1 VCFRGLSLPRNIYN
15 EFMKNIAVI
24 GTGYVG
30 LVTGT
35 CFAELGNQVICVD
48 TDTAKIA
55 TLKKGQIPFYEP
67 GLSDLVNRNVSAG
80 RLTFTDQSADGIRAS
95 EVIFI
100 AVGTP
105 TADDGHA
112 DLTYVR
118 QAAHDIAA
126 YLNGPTL
133 VVNKST
139 VPVETGDLVA
149 SIIRERCVERHQ
161 VSVVSNPEFLRE
173 GSAVNDFMLPDRIV
187 IGVSDDE
194 SEAFMRDLYAPLNAS
209 IIVTDVR
216 TAEMIKYTA
225 NAFLATKI
233 SFINEIAHICDEV
246 GADVT
251 NVVIGAGTD
260 KRIGI
265 AFMNPGLGF
274 GGSCF
279 PKDVLALIKIAH
291 RYDLTPKILDSVLD
305 VNRRQIHRVC
315 RRIEQQLG
323 AIEGL
328 RIGLLGLA
336 FKPNTDDVRE
346 SPAVA
351 LARAL
356 LELGAQITAHDPVA
370 IHSARRVLRDSVN
383 YVESSYE
390 ATNDADAVVLATDW
404 NEYKNL
410 DLSIVRK
417 LMRGSLLVDGRNIY
431 DPEKVLAAGLQYIGI
446 GRGVPLNG
454 SKICVS

>member
-1 VCFRGLSLPRNIYN
+1 
-15 EFMKNIAVI
+15 MKNIAVI

-35 CFAELGNQVICVD
+35 CFAELGNQVVCID
-48 TDTAKIA
+48 TDAAKISA
-55 TLKKGQIPFYEP
+55 LRTGKIPFYEP
-67 GLSDLVNRNVSAG
+67 GLSDVVNRNVSAG
-80 RLTFTDQSADGIRAS
+80 RLKFTDQSSEGIRAS

-105 TADDGHA
+105 MGDDGHA

-118 QAAHDIAA
+118 QAARDIATHM
-126 YLNGPTL
+126 NGPKL

-149 SIIRERCVERHQ
+149 SIIREQRVENHE

-173 GSAVNDFMLPDRIV
+173 GSAINDFMVPDRIV
-187 IGVSDDE
+187 IGVSDSN
-194 SEAFMRDLYAPLNAS
+194 SEAFMRDLYAPLNAP
-209 IIVTDVR
+209 IVVTDVR

-225 NAFLATKI
+225 NSFLATKI

-251 NVVIGAGTD
+251 SVVLGAGTD
-260 KRIGI
+260 KRIGT

-305 VNRRQIHRVC
+305 VNRQQIHHVC

-323 AIEGL
+323 GIKG
-328 RIGLLGLA
+328 RHIGLLGLS

-346 SPAVA
+346 SPAIA
-351 LARAL
+351 LAQAL
-356 LELGAQITAHDPVA
+356 LELGAEITAHDPVA
-370 IHSARRVLRDSVN
+370 IQPARRILRDSVT
-383 YVESSYE
+383 YVDTSYE
-390 ATNDADAVVLATDW
+390 ATNDADAVVVATDW

-410 DLSIVRK
+410 DLAIIRK
-417 LMRGSLLVDGRNIY
+417 LMHGTTLVDARNLY
-431 DPEKVLAAGLQYIGI
+431 DPEKVRGAGLHYIGI
-446 GRGVPLNG
+446 GRGVPLHNG
-454 SKICVS
+454 NVCVS

>member
-1 VCFRGLSLPRNIYN
+1 MRRITVL
-15 EFMKNIAVI
+15 

-35 CFAELGNQVICVD
+35 CFAELGNNVTCVD
-48 TDTAKIA
+48 TDSSKIA
-55 TLKKGQIPFYEP
+55 ALKKGQIPFYEP
-67 GLSDLVNRNVSAG
+67 GLSELVTRNVSAS
-80 RLTFTDQSADGIRAS
+80 RLTFTDRSSDGIQAA

-105 TADDGHA
+105 TGDDGHA

-126 YLNGPTL
+126 SLNTPKV

-149 SIIRERCVERHQ
+149 SIINEHRLQHHE

-173 GSAVNDFMLPDRIV
+173 GSAINDFMVPDRIV
-187 IGVSDDE
+187 IGVSDE
-194 SEAFMRDLYAPLNAS
+194 KSERFMRELYAPLNAR

-246 GADVT
+246 GADVAQ
-251 NVVIGAGTD
+251 VVEGAGSD
-260 KRIGI
+260 KRIGT

-279 PKDVLALIKIAH
+279 PKDVLALTKIAH
-291 RYDLTPKILDSVLD
+291 RYDLTPQILDSVLI
-305 VNRRQIHRVC
+305 VNRQQIPRIC
-315 RRIEQQLG
+315 RRIEQFLG
-323 AIEGL
+323 SISGS
-328 RIGLLGLA
+328 RIGILGLA

-346 SPAVA
+346 SPAIG
-351 LARAL
+351 LAQSL
-356 LELGAQITAHDPVA
+356 VDLGAWVTVHDPVA
-370 IHSARRVLRDSVN
+370 IDTARNVLGDSVT
-383 YVESSYE
+383 YVQRSYE
-390 ATNDADAVVLATDW
+390 VTNDADVLILATDW

-410 DLSIVRK
+410 DLEIVRK
-417 LMRGSLLVDGRNIY
+417 LMKGSLLVDARNIY
-431 DPEKVLAAGLQYIGI
+431 DPQNVREAGLDYIGI
-446 GRGVPLNG
+446 GRGILGATKGGARLV
-454 SKICVS
+454 KADH